1 MDGIK
6 SKTNQEK
13 GNRATGAFDGE
24 VLISRRKF
32 LKGLGAITGLLA
44 LEKLAC
50 APKKPEGEV
59 PPPEQPWK
67 PPSVYHDLYP
77 KEYQEEFVPSTCWIG
92 KQDCSLVYRV
102 IKQNVNGKEIRRVV
116 KADGLVIE
124 KATGNIVFSPDEV
137 KKRADELLYN
147 PRNKETL

>member
-1 MDGIK
+1 M
-6 SKTNQEK
+6 
-13 GNRATGAFDGE
+13 
-24 VLISRRKF
+24 
-32 LKGLGAITGLLA
+32 
-44 LEKLAC
+44 
-50 APKKPEGEV
+50 
-59 PPPEQPWK
+59 
-67 PPSVYHDLYP
+67 YP
-77 KEYQEEFVPSTCWIG
+77 KEYREEFVPSTCWIG

-147 PRNKETL
+147 PRNKGTL